1 MKNTIKKPTK
11 QIYQNYSSE
20 DFNVWKTLFNRQLKI
35 LKGIVADEF
44 LFGLRDLGFSP
55 NRIPNFLDINKI
67 LKNYTG
73 WSIKTVSNISPP
85 KEFFSCLAKKKFTT
99 TCWLRSMSQIDYLEE
114 PDMFHD
120 VFAHVPLLSN
130 EDYTSFFKEIGQIAV
145 EVINDPLKL
154 TMLQRLYWFTIE
166 FGLIVSGDTYKI
178 YGAGIISSREES
190 KNVFS
195 KKSKKLSFNVKK
207 IMNHSFRT
215 DVIQDTYYVIDSFEQ
230 LTRSVDEIR
239 KQLKIVRS
247 VDS

>member
-1 MKNTIKKPTK
+1 MFC
-11 QIYQNYSSE
+11 E
-20 DFNVWKTLFNRQLKI
+20 DLGNRVIINGKVWKTLIDF

-44 LFGLRDLGFSP
+44 LFGLKDLGFSP

-67 LKNYTG
+67 LKNYNTL
-73 WSIKTVSNISPP
+73 KQLSNSPQRV
-85 KEFFSCLAKKKFTT
+85 FFQSKKLA

-166 FGLIVSGDTYKI
+166 FGLIVSGDNYKI

-195 KKSKKLSFNVKK
+195 KKSKKLSFDVKK

-239 KQLKIVRS
+239 KQLKIVKS
-247 VDS
+247 VDI

>member
-55 NRIPNFLDINKI
+55 NSIPNFLDINKI

-120 VFAHVPLLSN
+120 VFSMCPCLAMRIIHLFLRKLAKLL
-130 EDYTSFFKEIGQIAV
+130 
-145 EVINDPLKL
+145 
-154 TMLQRLYWFTIE
+154 
-166 FGLIVSGDTYKI
+166 
-178 YGAGIISSREES
+178 
-190 KNVFS
+190 
-195 KKSKKLSFNVKK
+195 
-207 IMNHSFRT
+207 
-215 DVIQDTYYVIDSFEQ
+215 
-230 LTRSVDEIR
+230 
-239 KQLKIVRS
+239 
-247 VDS
+247 